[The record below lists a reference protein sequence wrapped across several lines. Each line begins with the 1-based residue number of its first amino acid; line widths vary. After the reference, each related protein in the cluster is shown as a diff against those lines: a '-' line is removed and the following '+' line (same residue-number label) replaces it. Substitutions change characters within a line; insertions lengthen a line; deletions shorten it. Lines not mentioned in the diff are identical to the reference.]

1 MATFGQ
7 GINPQLGAIDY
18 SPILRGSM
26 AGAQMAAQGSQMI
39 GQGLANLGQEMG
51 KGIEAYYKKKEIKK
65 LEDDGVAFVQK
76 IGARSP
82 YILKAV
88 GLNDINDTGAIKAG
102 IKSSGGVANFLNMA
116 QAVKGELDKTQA
128 ADIAMR
134 YGPSGGASSY
144 MGADGET
151 FGSPEANMMAQNQ
164 FMQQRLNQA
173 TLEKT
178 LSEAAL
184 NKANAG
190 TKVSLTGFGT
200 LKEAEDSIPTEQ
212 RKNYTFHFIGNRYVV
227 LPIDAKT
234 SLEVKALEESND
246 RKAAG
251 KTAALALK
259 AAGGTPE
266 THRVDWTGDGFVAT
280 PFNKTELLE
289 QKSKQGILDE
299 KDKKTLDERRKY
311 NNKIENELYA
321 ANLMKEQ
328 LTALKTQAANTQPG
342 FWTTLASNIPGTASA
357 DLAAQIDTIMSKIGF
372 DRLREMREISPNGS
386 SGLGAL
392 NVKEFDALQNSLA
405 NLKKSQSGPQFQS
418 NLEIVQKNYDRV
430 IASLEQDKRDF
441 SSSGGSGGSSSSTTA
456 LSPAA
461 QQYLPR

>member
-39 GQGLANLGQEMG
+39 GQGLANLGQEVG
-51 KGIEAYYKKKEIKK
+51 KGMQIYYKKKEEKK
-65 LEDDGVAFVQK
+65 LLDDGINTLQNLYTKSPELFENIIK
-76 IGARSP
+76 DPNDKGAWRALIKTAGGP
-82 YILKAV
+82 AQV
-88 GLNDINDTGAIKAG
+88 MQMATAINAG
-102 IKSSGGVANFLNMA
+102 IDERGG
-116 QAVKGELDKTQA
+116 QELA
-128 ADIAMR
+128 AL
-134 YGPSGGASSY
+134 YGSQGTT
-144 MGADGET
+144 EI
-151 FGSPEANMMAQNQ
+151 SPEDGTRYSAKARLLGTNQ
-164 FMQQRLNQA
+164 FMQQQINA
-173 TLEKT
+173 ANLEKT

-184 NKANAG
+184 NKATAG
-190 TKVSLTGFGT
+190 SKVSLAGYGT
-200 LKEAEDSIPTEQ
+200 LKEAQDSIPTEQ
-212 RKNYTFHFIGNRYVV
+212 RKNYTFHFTNNRYVV

-251 KTAALALK
+251 KTADLALK

-289 QKSKQGILDE
+289 IKAKQGVLDE

-405 NLKKSQSGPQFQS
+405 NLKKSQSGAQFQS

-441 SSSGGSGGSSSSTTA
+441 SSSGGSAGSSSSATA

>member
-18 SPILRGSM
+18 SPIQRG
-26 AGAQMAAQGSQMI
+26 AAVGAQLSAQGGSMI

-102 IKSSGGVANFLNMA
+102 LKASGGVANFLNMA
-116 QAVKGELDKTQA
+116 QAVKSDLDKTQA

-134 YGPSGGASSY
+134 YGASGGPSSY

-164 FMQQRLNQA
+164 FMAQKTQELQQDKLR
-173 TLEKT
+173 
-178 LSEAAL
+178 SEAAL

-190 TKVSLTGFGT
+190 SKVSLAGFGT
-200 LKEAEDSIPTEQ
+200 LKEAQDSVKGNED
-212 RKNYTFHFIGNRYVV
+212 KYTFHVIGNRYIV

-234 SLEVKALEESND
+234 ALEVGALKTTAAAAE
-246 RKAAG
+246 AG
-251 KTAALALK
+251 KTPESALK

-266 THRVDWTGDGFVAT
+266 THKVEWTGNKFTAT

-289 QKSKQGILDE
+289 IKAKQGTLDE
-299 KDKKTLDERRKY
+299 KGKKTLAENRKY
-311 NNKIENELYA
+311 SNKIDNELYA
-321 ANLMKEQ
+321 ANIMKDQ
-328 LTALKTQAANTQPG
+328 ITALQTQAANTQPG
-342 FWTTLASNIPGTASA
+342 FWTALVSNIPGTASA
-357 DLAAQIDTIMSKIGF
+357 DLVAQIDTIISKIGF
-372 DRLREMREISPNGS
+372 DRLLQMKESSPNGA

-392 NVKEFDALQNSLA
+392 NATELESLRNSLA
-405 NLKKSQSGPQFQS
+405 NLKKSQSAPQFQS
-418 NLEIVQKNYDRV
+418 NLEIVQKYYDRV
-430 IASLEQDKRDF
+430 ITSLEQDKKDF
-441 SSSGGSGGSSSSTTA
+441 SSSGSSSGSSSSATA

-461 QQYLPR
+461 QQYLPK

>member
-7 GINPQLGAIDY
+7 GINPQLGAINY
-18 SPILRGSM
+18 SPILQGSV
-26 AGAQMAAQGSQMI
+26 AGAQLAAQGGSMI

-65 LEDDGVAFVQK
+65 LEDDGVAFIQNLGTK
-76 IGARSP
+76 NP
-82 YILKAV
+82 YILQAV
-88 GLNDINDTGAIKAG
+88 GIKDPNDTNAIKAG
-102 IKSSGGVANFLNMA
+102 MKSVGGVENFFKMANVA
-116 QAVKGELDKTQA
+116 KGEMDKSQA
-128 ADIAMR
+128 ADILMR

-144 MGADGET
+144 MGANGET

-190 TKVSLTGFGT
+190 TKVSLAGFGT
-200 LKEAEDSIPTEQ
+200 LKEAQDSVQGKE
-212 RKNYTFHFIGNRYVV
+212 KDYTFHFIGNRYVA

-234 SLEVKALEESND
+234 SLEVGALTKAADAVE
-246 RKAAG
+246 AG
-251 KTAALALK
+251 KTPESALK
-259 AAGGTPE
+259 AVNGTPE
-266 THRVDWTGDGFVAT
+266 THKVEWTGHNFTAT

-289 QKSKQGILDE
+289 IKAKQGTLDE

-311 NNKIENELYA
+311 NNKIENELYSA
-321 ANLMKEQ
+321 GIMRDQ
-328 LTALKTQAANTQPG
+328 LTALKTQADNTQPG

-357 DLAAQIDTIMSKIGF
+357 DFAAQIDTVISKIGF
-372 DRLREMREISPNGS
+372 DRLLQMKESSPNGA

-392 NVKEFDALQNSLA
+392 NATELESLRNSLA
-405 NLKKSQSGPQFQS
+405 NLKKSQSAPQFQS
-418 NLEIVQKNYDRV
+418 NLEIVQKYYDRV
-430 IASLEQDKRDF
+430 ITSLEQDKKDF
-441 SSSGGSGGSSSSTTA
+441 SSSGSSSGSSSSATA

-461 QQYLPR
+461 QQYLPK